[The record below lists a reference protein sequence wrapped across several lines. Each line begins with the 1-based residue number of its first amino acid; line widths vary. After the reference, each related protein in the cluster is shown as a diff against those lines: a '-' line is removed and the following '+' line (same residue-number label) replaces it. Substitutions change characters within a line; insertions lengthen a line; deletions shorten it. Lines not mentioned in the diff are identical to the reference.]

1 MCLFREY
8 DGFESGDGRC
18 SWGGDVGV
26 VEMVSGVGMC
36 VVVDV
41 ADNRGDGVVSSR
53 GNVIVAGGG
62 ARWNDCFRFSD
73 EILSEMSFCG

>member
-8 DGFESGDGRC
+8 DGCESGDGGY
-18 SWGGDVGV
+18 SWGGDVVV
-26 VEMVSGVGMC
+26 VEVVSGVGMC

-41 ADNRGDGVVSSR
+41 ADDRGDGVMSSR
-53 GNVIVAGGG
+53 GNVIVACGG

-73 EILSEMSFCG
+73 EILSAMSFCG